1 MRRALLTVLCLS
13 AMMACEKS
21 RVENLQGRLDKFR
34 NTLPPELRQKF
45 DSGDYQTVA
54 GGIDSLVQNDAKFK
68 EEFEKIKHD
77 ELIDVFSSQE
87 VVDFF
92 GEYFA
97 EKIRTLEQTKQG
109 NR

>member
-1 MRRALLTVLCLS
+1 LRRALLTVLCLS

-34 NTLPPELRQKF
+34 NILPPELRQKF

-54 GGIDSLVQNDAKFK
+54 LGIDSLVQNDPQFK
-68 EEFEKIKHD
+68 DEFERIKHD
-77 ELIDVFSSQE
+77 ELIDVFSYRE

-92 GEYFA
+92 GEHFA
-97 EKIRTLEQTKQG
+97 EKIEKIKQTKQD